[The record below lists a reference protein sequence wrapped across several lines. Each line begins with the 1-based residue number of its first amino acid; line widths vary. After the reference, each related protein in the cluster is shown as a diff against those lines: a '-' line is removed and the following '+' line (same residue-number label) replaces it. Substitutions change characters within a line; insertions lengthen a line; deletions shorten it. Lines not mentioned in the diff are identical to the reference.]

1 MAIQTQDAL
10 KASAALNGEVPDNL
24 SDALTDLNEV
34 REEAD
39 EKEFTPPSDLA
50 IENAERLLKAMYN
63 ILPWRYE
70 VYPMAYGM
78 VAIDAPNGQGASVM
92 ALCESDGGAMW
103 LANLKSGH
111 RGDRYK
117 SADDLP
123 DAPLRDTLLELRR
136 DTIERD

>member
-24 SDALTDLNEV
+24 SDALADLSEV

-39 EKEFTPPSDLA
+39 EDGFTPPSDLA
-50 IENAERLLKAMYN
+50 IENADRLLRAMYD

-123 DAPLRDTLLELRR
+123 DAPLRDALVELRR

>member
-1 MAIQTQDAL
+1 MATQTQDAL
-10 KASAALNGEVPDNL
+10 KASAALNGEVPANL

-50 IENAERLLKAMYN
+50 IENAECLLRALYD

-70 VYPMAYGM
+70 VYPMSYGM
-78 VAIDAPNGQGASVM
+78 VAIDAANGQGASVI

-103 LANLKSGH
+103 VSNLKSGQGGNH
-111 RGDRYK
+111 YK
-117 SADDLP
+117 SADALP
-123 DAPLRDTLLELRR
+123 DALLREALSELRR
-136 DTIERD
+136 DTN

>member
-10 KASAALNGEVPDNL
+10 KASAALNGEVPASL
-24 SDALTDLNEV
+24 SEALADLHEV

-39 EKEFTPPSDLA
+39 EKEFTAPSDLA
-50 IENAERLLKAMYN
+50 IENAEHLLKAMYR

-70 VYPMAYGM
+70 VYPMSYGK
-78 VAIDAPNGQGASVM
+78 VAIDAANGQGASVI

-103 LANLKSGH
+103 LSNLKSGQGGNH
-111 RGDRYK
+111 YK

-123 DAPLRDTLLELRR
+123 DASLRDALLELRR
-136 DTIERD
+136 DTN

>member
-1 MAIQTQDAL
+1 MAVETQDTL
-10 KASAALNGEVPDNL
+10 KASLRLKDDVPSNL
-24 SDALTDLNEV
+24 ADALADLKEV

-39 EKEFTPPSDLA
+39 EKEFTAPSDLA
-50 IENAERLLKAMYN
+50 IENAERMLRALYG

-78 VAIDAPNGQGASVM
+78 VAIHAANGKGASVM

-117 SADDLP
+117 SATDLP
-123 DAPLRDTLLELRR
+123 NAPLRDALLELMR
-136 DTIERD
+136 DTN